1 MSCHC
6 SGICCEKARTPQ
18 PLHPSPLCRHWQL
31 YSAGSRQLGGSLLWL
46 QPQGHG
52 VSVLHVTLC
61 RNGLRMCG
69 GTQEGVGG
77 AGGDKLLIP
86 NGLLAFPAARG
97 WSYHAGSWQAVC

>member
-1 MSCHC
+1 MD
-6 SGICCEKARTPQ
+6 
-18 PLHPSPLCRHWQL
+18 SPAPASFPIAQALAAVLCRKPTAWWFPPVAATPGTWREHAPHCIVQKWAQN
-31 YSAGSRQLGGSLLWL
+31 
-46 QPQGHG
+46 
-52 VSVLHVTLC
+52 V
-61 RNGLRMCG
+61 G